1 MRSKQK
7 FEKARGRPSIQEM
20 NYKSVQREEEKRK
33 QKKSFGEDTR
43 KKMRSI
49 GMRDAAEDEAGGGE
63 GGESGDSSSSKVGR
77 VRHFVNGGAYA
88 HVSWGLGSPSN
99 LVRMIFVDAGVGT
112 SQDGIEIF

>member
-77 VRHFVNGGAYA
+77 VRHFVNGGR
-88 HVSWGLGSPSN
+88 VRPCIVGSECKN
-99 LVRMIFVDAGVGT
+99 LICQSENATARHIPDSAKR
-112 SQDGIEIF
+112 

>member
-20 NYKSVQREEEKRK
+20 NYKSVHREEEKRK

-49 GMRDAAEDEAGGGE
+49 GMRDAAEDEAEGVE

-77 VRHFVNGGAYA
+77 VRHFVNGGR
-88 HVSWGLGSPSN
+88 VRPCFVGSECKN
-99 LVRMIFVDAGVGT
+99 LIYK
-112 SQDGIEIF
+112 SQNATARHIPDSAKR